1 MSSDQ
6 VGGDTQERHGSLQV
20 ITVPVVTRS
29 VEDIIMN
36 IEGHASS
43 VTDTECVLERTLRDR
58 DWPEPELLTLH
69 KHGSEPGAGQEV
81 TTDVMQSPSGE
92 HQEQVTVTPPRHE
105 QFVLDSRP
113 MGYLHEI
120 NELWVGGVRVSPSPL
135 CLAFGLWIP
144 DSGLTML
151 MKYGLDK
158 SKR

>member
-1 MSSDQ
+1 M
-6 VGGDTQERHGSLQV
+6 GGDTQERHGSLQV
-20 ITVPVVTRS
+20 ITVPVVTGS
-29 VEDIIMN
+29 VE
-36 IEGHASS
+36 
-43 VTDTECVLERTLRDR
+43 ECVVLERTLRDR

-69 KHGSEPGAGQEV
+69 KHGSEPGAGHEV

-135 CLAFGLWIP
+135 C
-144 DSGLTML
+144 
-151 MKYGLDK
+151 
-158 SKR
+158 

>member
-1 MSSDQ
+1 
-6 VGGDTQERHGSLQV
+6 
-20 ITVPVVTRS
+20 
-29 VEDIIMN
+29 
-36 IEGHASS
+36 
-43 VTDTECVLERTLRDR
+43 
-58 DWPEPELLTLH
+58 
-69 KHGSEPGAGQEV
+69 
-81 TTDVMQSPSGE
+81 MQPPSGE
-92 HQEQVTVTPPRHE
+92 HQEQVTITPPRHE

-113 MGYLHEI
+113 MGYLHEL